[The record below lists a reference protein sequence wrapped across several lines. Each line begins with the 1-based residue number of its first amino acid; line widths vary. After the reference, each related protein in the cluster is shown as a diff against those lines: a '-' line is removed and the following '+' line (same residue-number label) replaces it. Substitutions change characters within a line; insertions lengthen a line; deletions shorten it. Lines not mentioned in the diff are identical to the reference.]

1 MITRFTS
8 KCLHLLGYSLGIKGW
23 TGQSGAARDRFL
35 SRVLSVGFG
44 SEP

>member
-8 KCLHLLGYSLGIKGW
+8 KCLHLLGYSLGIRGSSR
-23 TGQSGAARDRFL
+23 QSRDVRDRFL

-44 SEP
+44 SKP